1 MWERDESR
9 SALGLGV
16 RPKRRIVFAAGSARE
31 DWAGGPIGRGR
42 DLVEINWGLM
52 QMGRGGVVIEV
63 ARGPR
68 ADEQAEC
75 RFVNLDLCPDRAI
88 WIWDGAI

>member
-1 MWERDESR
+1 MT
-9 SALGLGV
+9 
-16 RPKRRIVFAAGSARE
+16 RPKRRSVFAAGSARE

-52 QMGRGGVVIEV
+52 QMGLEMEGGVVIEV